1 MRETILN
8 ALKSKYLGVMAEAE
22 ANIEVYLQNPVGI
35 GEHPDVIAA
44 IDNQMEILAAAEE
57 KLHAL
62 SIFTKNE

>member
-1 MRETILN
+1 MREQILN

-22 ANIEVYLQNPVGI
+22 ANIEVYLENPVGI

-44 IDNQMEILAAAEE
+44 IDNQMDILAAAEE

-62 SIFTKNE
+62 SKFTKNE

>member
-8 ALKSKYLGVMAEAE
+8 ALKSKYLVIMAECE

-44 IDNQMEILAAAEE
+44 IDSQMETLAAAEE